1 MRFTLSALLAVA
13 LGLPALAQ
21 SRPTPPAPPPPPPS
35 ANQDTLRELQALT
48 ERLRAIEARL
58 KAQEGKKDGDRKT
71 EERKVEVVVVGK
83 DGEPKKATGKEGVHG
98 VIELKLDGDAK
109 GEAGKGV
116 FVIQLDGDKKPEPKK
131 DGDRKPDGPQGPR
144 GFGGGPGGPP
154 MGGGF
159 GGGPGGPGGPP
170 MGGMMMMRMGGEGT
184 PPGFDRLS
192 KEEQEQFRRLMA
204 KMRGGDGPNTEVRVR
219 EVRREGSPE
228 GGERRPQPPAE
239 RREGGDRPMAER
251 RPEGGDR
258 RPNLEERMERLERA
272 IEDIRRAMPKK

>member
-1 MRFTLSALLAVA
+1 MRLTLSALLAVA

-21 SRPTPPAPPPPPPS
+21 GQPVPPRPPAPPPPPS

-58 KAQEGKKDGDRKT
+58 KAQEGKKEGDKKSDKKT
-71 EERKVEVVVVGK
+71 EEKKVEVVVVGK
-83 DGEPKKATGKEGVHG
+83 DGEPKKATGKEGTHG
-98 VIELKLDGDAK
+98 VIELKLDGDMK
-109 GEAGKGV
+109 GQAGKGV
-116 FVIQLDGDKKPEPKK
+116 FVIQLHDDQKSEPKK

-192 KEEQEQFRRLMA
+192 KEE
-204 KMRGGDGPNTEVRVR
+204 
-219 EVRREGSPE
+219 
-228 GGERRPQPPAE
+228 
-239 RREGGDRPMAER
+239 
-251 RPEGGDR
+251 
-258 RPNLEERMERLERA
+258 
-272 IEDIRRAMPKK
+272 

>member
-1 MRFTLSALLAVA
+1 MRLTLSALLAVA

-21 SRPTPPAPPPPPPS
+21 SQPLPPRPPVPPALPS
-35 ANQDTLRELQALT
+35 ANQDTLRELQVLT

-58 KAQEGKKDGDRKT
+58 KAQDGKKDGDKKT

-83 DGEPKKATGKEGVHG
+83 DGEAKKGTGKEGPHG
-98 VIELKLDGDAK
+98 VIELKLDGDKK

-131 DGDRKPDGPQGPR
+131 DGDKKPEPQQGPR
-144 GFGGGPGGPP
+144 GSMGMGNFEVFRGQGGPP

-159 GGGPGGPGGPP
+159 GVA
-170 MGGMMMMRMGGEGT
+170 RMGGDGT

-192 KEEQEQFRRLMA
+192 KDEQEQFRKLMA
-204 KMRGGDGPNTEVRVR
+204 KMRGGDGPTTEVRVR
-219 EVRREGSPE
+219 EVRRD
-228 GGERRPQPPAE
+228 GGP
-239 RREGGDRPMAER
+239 EGGDRGPRPTAER
-251 RPEGGDR
+251 REGGDR

>member
-1 MRFTLSALLAVA
+1 MRLTLSALLAAA

-21 SRPTPPAPPPPPPS
+21 SQPLPPRPPAPPAPPS

-48 ERLRAIEARL
+48 ERLRAIESRL
-58 KAQEGKKDGDRKT
+58 KAQDVKKDGDKKT

-83 DGEPKKATGKEGVHG
+83 DGEAKKATGKEGTHG
-98 VIELKLDGDAK
+98 VIELKLDGDKK

-131 DGDRKPDGPQGPR
+131 DGDKKPEPQQGPR
-144 GFGGGPGGPP
+144 GFGGSFGGGPGGPP
-154 MGGGF
+154 A
-159 GGGPGGPGGPP
+159 
-170 MGGMMMMRMGGEGT
+170 GGMMLMRMGGEGT
-184 PPGFDRLS
+184 PPGFDKLS
-192 KEEQEQFRRLMA
+192 KEEQEQFRKLMA
-204 KMRGGDGPNTEVRVR
+204 KMRGGDGQPTEVRVR
-219 EVRREGSPE
+219 EIRRDGGPE

-251 RPEGGDR
+251 RPDGGDR
-258 RPNLEERMERLERA
+258 RPNMEERMERLERA